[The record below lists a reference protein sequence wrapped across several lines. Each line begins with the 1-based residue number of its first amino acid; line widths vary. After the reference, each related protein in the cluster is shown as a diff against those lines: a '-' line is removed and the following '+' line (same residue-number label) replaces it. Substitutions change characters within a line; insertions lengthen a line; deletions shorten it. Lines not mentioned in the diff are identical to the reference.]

1 MLWHFWIRVVL
12 MQAGARLGDG
22 YGPYYLVVSPVSAL
36 SREETTPARRGEHGM
51 SGKDGIWLMDE
62 ARPKKAII
70 LDGHV
75 ALN

>member
-1 MLWHFWIRVVL
+1 
-12 MQAGARLGDG
+12 
-22 YGPYYLVVSPVSAL
+22 
-36 SREETTPARRGEHGM
+36 M